1 MTIPTASVMVVLL
14 TPVFFLLAET
24 SSHSS
29 GSSFAFVIRRKGNTQ
44 TNVGSITKEGKT
56 LPKEDYEASSQMPL
70 LIYTMAVGRMANVG
84 VSVER
89 DAVSNVRRTGW
100 CFTVVIMSRQHDQKA
115 MR

>member
-1 MTIPTASVMVVLL
+1 MTHDHSYRVSDGGAANACIFVVG
-14 TPVFFLLAET
+14 
-24 SSHSS
+24 
-29 GSSFAFVIRRKGNTQ
+29 GSSFDIKRKGNTP

-70 LIYTMAVGRMANVG
+70 LIYTMAVGRMSNVG

-89 DAVSNVRRTGW
+89 DADAVSNVRRTGW
-100 CFTVVIMSRQHDQKA
+100 CFMVVIMSRQHDQKA